1 MADLVAVTDNSFD
14 AEVLKCDIP
23 VLTEF
28 LADWSAPAQA
38 LAAQLA
44 EIAAEYEGRL
54 KVVDLDIEVNPLVTS
69 SYNVLNIPTLIL
81 FKFGQEVT
89 RVTGVISKTGVLE
102 TVLPFLDE

>member
-89 RVTGVISKTGVLE
+89 RVTGVISKAGVLE

>member
-28 LADWSAPAQA
+28 LADWAAPAQA

-54 KVVDLDIEVNPLVTS
+54 KVVELDIEANPTVAS
-69 SYNVLNIPTLIL
+69 SYNVLNVPTLIL
-81 FKFGQEVT
+81 FKFGQEVA
-89 RVTGVISKTGVLE
+89 RVSGVISKAGVLE

>member
-23 VLTEF
+23 VLTAF
-28 LADWSAPAQA
+28 LADWAAPAQA

-54 KVVDLDIEVNPLVTS
+54 KVVKLDIEANPVVTS

-89 RVTGVISKTGVLE
+89 RVTGVISKDGVLE
-102 TVLPFLDE
+102 IVLPFLDE

>member
-28 LADWSAPAQA
+28 LAKWAAPGQA

-44 EIAAEYEGRL
+44 EIATEYEGRL
-54 KVVDLDIEVNPLVTS
+54 KVVKLDIEANPMVTS

-81 FKFGQEVT
+81 FKYGQEVG
-89 RVTGVISKTGVLE
+89 RITGVMSKAEVLE
-102 TVLPFLDE
+102 SVLPFLDE